1 MGQRLSYD
9 YHYTNHKWKQMDT
22 SRDRIK
28 SGIVLIVED
37 DDSLRRA
44 IALALKVRGFDYLE
58 FDNARDVS
66 VVLAKG
72 SISKPT
78 CMLLDIRLGSGPSG
92 LTVFDEISGFGLTER
107 VPVIFMT
114 GHGDLETAVAV
125 MRNGAF
131 DFVTKPFST
140 PELIKKIESAL
151 LDSASENERQTEV
164 TKIRT
169 LTDQLT
175 EKEREV
181 MRLMIAGKTNRE
193 IAELCG
199 NSTRTVELHRAR
211 IFDKLEVSNA
221 VELVR
226 VLSVLD

>member
-1 MGQRLSYD
+1 
-9 YHYTNHKWKQMDT
+9 MDNGKDHT
-22 SRDRIK
+22 E
-28 SGIVLIVED
+28 SGIVLIIED
-37 DDSLRRA
+37 DDSLRQA

-66 VVLAKG
+66 AVLGEG

-92 LTVFDEISGFGLTER
+92 LTVFDEISRLGLIEL

-114 GHGDLETAVAV
+114 GHGDLETAVEV
-125 MRNGAF
+125 MRTGAF
-131 DFVTKPFST
+131 DFVSKPFST
-140 PELIKKIESAL
+140 PELIKKIEAAL
-151 LDSASENERQTEV
+151 LDSASANQHRTEV
-164 TKIRT
+164 TKIRA

-193 IAELCG
+193 IADLCG

-211 IFDKLEVSNA
+211 IFDKLKVSNA

-226 VLSVLD
+226 VLSALD